1 MRWHFHTLP
10 LRTLV
15 ALTYGIRKGLYCI
28 CFCYFLIYTADARQ
42 SSHWTGGLGR
52 GTSVFECENGIKY
65 IFELTIG
72 IGTILNEIIMPI
84 MKSFLIVVVVAVSL
98 SNK

>member
-1 MRWHFHTLP
+1 MAFSHAPTSNTCCTH
-10 LRTLV
+10 
-15 ALTYGIRKGLYCI
+15 IRYSQRSVL
-28 CFCYFLIYTADARQ
+28 FLFLLFFLIYTADARQ

-84 MKSFLIVVVVAVSL
+84 MKSFLIVVVVAVAL